1 MHYTITATNSG
12 SVAYTGATF
21 TDVLSDVLDDA
32 SYDNNAAAT
41 AGMRKLHQPQ
51 PDLDRQP
58 RGRGHCHHHVLGDR
72 EKPRHRD
79 KSLASTIT
87 STTTGSNCACGSTDP
102 QCTSTVT
109 VLVPGLTITLSASPG
124 STTPGGK
131 VTYTIT
137 AKNSGQ
143 TDYTGAIITDPLTGL
158 LDDASYGGDATASTG
173 AVSFSSPNLTWTGNL
188 ATGATVTVTFLVT
201 VNNPDT
207 GEKLMQNTV
216 TSTAAG
222 SNCAVGSTDSRCTT
236 LVPVLVPGLTIVV
249 THGAS
254 TTTPGATVTYT
265 ITVTNSGQTPYTGA
279 TFSDALGGVLD
290 DATYNGDAA
299 ASTGAVSFTSP
310 NLTWTGDLTVGSAAT
325 ITFSVTVKNPDT
337 GNDILASTVTSV
349 TPGSNCAGPAAPT
362 HAAAPWSTWPC
373 RTIVEQLRGEHH
385 DARLGGQVHR
395 HLHQLRPG
403 ALHRDQGGHRHQRRA
418 RRRVPQRGPDG
429 DVGDAL
435 AYRHRHLLDREHPG
449 LRDNHRHR
457 HGYRP
462 QPRHREQDPEGHA
475 RHHRGRQQ
483 RPGGS
488 TDPCC
493 SVSVPV
499 LVPGLSITATAS
511 TGAAAPGSTVGYT
524 VTVKNTGQTPYTGAT
539 AATFTASL
547 AGMLDDASYR
557 GDAAATS
564 GTVGVRQP
572 EPDLDRGPGPRRLRD
587 HHLLGHGQQPGHR
600 GQDPY
605 RHPRVDDDREQL
617 PGAWPGARLHGHRRG
632 AHARP
637 DHHHDRRCRNRGARP
652 DGHLY
657 RHGDRL
663 RPDPLHRGQ
672 PDRRGATVTTTLK
685 LLDDAVYDND
695 AAPTSGSMSY
705 ASPVLT

>member
-1 MHYTITATNSG
+1 M
-12 SVAYTGATF
+12 
-21 TDVLSDVLDDA
+21 
-32 SYDNNAAAT
+32 
-41 AGMRKLHQPQ
+41 
-51 PDLDRQP
+51 
-58 RGRGHCHHHVLGDR
+58 
-72 EKPRHRD
+72 
-79 KSLASTIT
+79 
-87 STTTGSNCACGSTDP
+87 
-102 QCTSTVT
+102 
-109 VLVPGLTITLSASPG
+109 LVPGLTITLSASPG

-188 ATGATVTVTFLVT
+188 ATGATVTVTFSVT

-349 TPGSNCAGPAAPT
+349 TPGSNCAGRQ
-362 HAAAPWSTWPC
+362 HR
-373 RTIVEQLRGEHH
+373 RTLQRHGQRGRADHREQLRGEHH

-435 AYRHRHLLDREHPG
+435 AHRHRHLLDREHPG
-449 LRDNHRHR
+449 RRDNHRHR

-483 RPGGS
+483 LPGGS

-564 GTVGVRQP
+564 GTVGYVSP
-572 EPDLDRGPGPRRLRD
+572 NLTWTGDLAPGDSATITFSATVSNPDTGDKTLIVTLASTTTGSNCPAPGPA
-587 HHLLGHGQQPGHR
+587 PG
-600 GQDPY
+600 
-605 RHPRVDDDREQL
+605 
-617 PGAWPGARLHGHRRG
+617 
-632 AHARP
+632 
-637 DHHHDRRCRNRGARP
+637 C
-652 DGHLY
+652 
-657 RHGDRL
+657 
-663 RPDPLHRGQ
+663 
-672 PDRRGATVTTTLK
+672 TVTVAALTPGLTITTTAGAGT
-685 LLDDAVYDND
+685 AVPGQTVTYTVTVTDSGQTPYTGASLTD
-695 AAPTSGSMSY
+695 AAPPSRPRSSCSTTRCTTTTPPRP
-705 ASPVLT
+705 AAR